1 MEINQ
6 QNIEDLFKLIP
17 TFDKMWDMYI
27 KPLEGKTIPLVEG
40 ESNKI
45 ISVDKSGVRRETS
58 TFDEFGNPNINKI
71 PRAAF
76 EFAYMRLLQEGQIS
90 RGEIYQTQGWCSS
103 GVIAILAQ
111 LPFVRFTHKPA
122 TLWLLIPSI

>member
-45 ISVDKSGVRRETS
+45 ISVEIRR
-58 TFDEFGNPNINKI
+58 
-71 PRAAF
+71 
-76 EFAYMRLLQEGQIS
+76 
-90 RGEIYQTQGWCSS
+90 
-103 GVIAILAQ
+103 
-111 LPFVRFTHKPA
+111 
-122 TLWLLIPSI
+122 